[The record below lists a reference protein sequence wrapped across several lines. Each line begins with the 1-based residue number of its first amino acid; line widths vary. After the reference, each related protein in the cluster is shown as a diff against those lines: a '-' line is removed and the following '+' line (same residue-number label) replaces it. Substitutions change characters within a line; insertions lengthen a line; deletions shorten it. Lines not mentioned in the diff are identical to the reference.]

1 MSSAEGYTAATDIWP
16 TYGFDSQPP
25 LSTTDLGS
33 HLSNPSVTDV
43 TQQMPH
49 SSVADATHHMT
60 GTSVG
65 HVAGQVPHASLADL
79 SGAVDHLAHGVAH
92 VLHELLHPA
101 AVALGAMSGALLA
114 GRAAMAATGLLA
126 HAAVRAAED
135 QRLLLCRQKE
145 SRDAARQWE
154 SAAFAATRVNARRT
168 LLAARLARAARGNP
182 PGSPPPPASP
192 LPPPVQPVGCRLD
205 ATRKAVAALERAVD
219 KAEAE
224 LAAWECEAAVADAA
238 DLRDVVWQ
246 RVLADRRRAVRRPA
260 PSAPP
265 AEAAPPALA
274 RDRGADEDQ
283 VATAS
288 AALLAALPADAT
300 AEDTEPVVT
309 ALHYALV
316 CARSGDGIGASEH
329 LEEARLFADETG
341 RRVRLRADALVEAAA
356 QLDFL
361 TTDIPSDVE
370 PVRPDPDVVAMLRT
384 AVEEGRPLGAADRD
398 RARAA
403 VEGRLEPLEQH
414 YLRLHTTRLLSALG
428 AEPAEWYQAGEGDGQ
443 EADGE
448 PGVRSTRYT
457 PPGWGPDHWIEIT
470 VRADAIDLA
479 TRRAGPPSPLDAE
492 RCAEAKRW
500 AADLEDAV
508 SRVGLDCDFR
518 FDSDTVTRGTPSDG
532 AREGTGTEHPGRR
545 DRDDRRRP
553 GDGPRHRQIDD
564 RDDRS

>member
-1 MSSAEGYTAATDIWP
+1 MSSAQGYTTLTDVWP
-16 TYGFDSQPP
+16 TYGFDSPQP

-33 HLSNPSVTDV
+33 QLSNSSVTDV
-43 TQQMPH
+43 TQQMQMPH
-49 SSVADATHHMT
+49 SSVADAAHQVS

-65 HVAGQVPHASLADL
+65 HVAGQVPHASLADV

-135 QRLLLCRQKE
+135 QRCLLRQQE
-145 SRDAARQWE
+145 VSSDAARQWE
-154 SAAFAATRVNARRT
+154 SAAFAAIRVNARRT

-182 PGSPPPPASP
+182 PGSPAPPTSP

-205 ATRKAVAALERAVD
+205 ATREAVAVLENAVE
-219 KAEAE
+219 KAAAE
-224 LAAWECEAAVADAA
+224 LAVWECAASIADAA
-238 DLRDVVWQ
+238 DPRDAVWQ
-246 RVLADRRRAVRRPA
+246 RVLAERRRAVRRPA
-260 PSAPP
+260 SSVPP
-265 AEAAPPALA
+265 AEAATAVVA
-274 RDRGADEDQ
+274 RDRGAGEDE

-316 CARSGDGIGASEH
+316 CARSGDGVGATEH

-341 RRVRLRADALVEAAA
+341 RRVRLRADALIKAAA
-356 QLDFL
+356 QLEFL
-361 TTDIPSDVE
+361 TTDIPSEVE
-370 PVRPDPDVVAMLRT
+370 PVRPAPDVVAMLRT

-403 VEGRLEPLEQH
+403 VEDRLEPLEQH

-428 AEPAEWYQAGEGDGQ
+428 ADPSEWYQAGGGDEQ
-443 EADGE
+443 ETDGE

-479 TRRAGPPSPLDAE
+479 TRRARPPSPLDAE

-508 SRVGLDCDFR
+508 GRIGLDCAFR
-518 FDSDTVTRGTPSDG
+518 FDSDTVTQGTPSDG
-532 AREGTGTEHPGRR
+532 THEVTGTGHPGRR
-545 DRDDRRRP
+545 DRDGRRRP
-553 GDGPRHRQIDD
+553 DDGPRHRQIDEQP
-564 RDDRS
+564 

>member
-1 MSSAEGYTAATDIWP
+1 MSSAQGYTTLTDVWP
-16 TYGFDSQPP
+16 TYGFDSPPP
-25 LSTTDLGS
+25 LSSTDLGS
-33 HLSNPSVTDV
+33 GLSNPSVTDV

-49 SSVADATHHMT
+49 SSVADATHQVS

-65 HVAGQVPHASLADL
+65 HVAGQVPHASLADV

-135 QRLLLCRQKE
+135 QRCLLRRQE
-145 SRDAARQWE
+145 ASRDAARQWE
-154 SAAFAATRVNARRT
+154 SAAFAATRVNARRS

-192 LPPPVQPVGCRLD
+192 LPPPVQPVAFRLD
-205 ATRKAVAALERAVD
+205 VTREAVAALERAVES
-219 KAEAE
+219 AETE
-224 LAAWECEAAVADAA
+224 LAAWECAAAVADAA
-238 DLRDVVWQ
+238 DPQDATWQ
-246 RVLADRRRAVRRPA
+246 RVLAERRRAVRRPA
-260 PSAPP
+260 PSVPRM
-265 AEAAPPALA
+265 EAAPTATTHEG
-274 RDRGADEDQ
+274 GADEDE
-283 VATAS
+283 VATVSAS
-288 AALLAALPADAT
+288 LLAALPAGAT

-316 CARSGDGIGASEH
+316 SARSGDGVGASEH

-341 RRVRLRADALVEAAA
+341 RRVRLRADALIEAAA

-361 TTDIPSDVE
+361 TTDVPSDVE
-370 PVRPDPDVVAMLRT
+370 PVRPAPDVVAMLRA
-384 AVEEGRPLGAADRD
+384 AVEEGSPLGAADRN
-398 RARAA
+398 RVREA
-403 VEGRLEPLEQH
+403 VESRLELLEQH
-414 YLRLHTTRLLSALG
+414 YLLLHTSRLLSALG
-428 AEPAEWYQAGEGDGQ
+428 AEQSEWIRAGGGDGQ
-443 EADGE
+443 ETEGD

-479 TRRAGPPSPLDAE
+479 TRRAGPPSPLDTE

-508 SRVGLDCDFR
+508 SRIGLDCAFR
-518 FDSDTVTRGTPSDG
+518 FDSNTVTRGMPSDG
-532 AREGTGTEHPGRR
+532 AHEGTGTEQPVRR
-545 DRDDRRRP
+545 DRADRRRP
-553 GDGPRHRQIDD
+553 DDGPRHRQLDR
-564 RDDRS
+564 RDDHP

>member
-1 MSSAEGYTAATDIWP
+1 MSSAEGYTTLTDVWP
-16 TYGFDSQPP
+16 TYGFDSPPP

-33 HLSNPSVTDV
+33 RFSNPSVTDV
-43 TQQMPH
+43 TQQIPH
-49 SSVADATHHMT
+49 SSAVDATHQVS

-65 HVAGQVPHASLADL
+65 HVAGQVPHASLADV

-135 QRLLLCRQKE
+135 QRCLLRRQE
-145 SRDAARQWE
+145 ASRDASRQWE

-182 PGSPPPPASP
+182 PGSPLPPASP
-192 LPPPVQPVGCRLD
+192 LPPPVQPVACRLD
-205 ATRKAVAALERAVD
+205 FTREVVAELERAVER
-219 KAEAE
+219 AETE
-224 LAAWECEAAVADAA
+224 LAAWECAAAVADAA
-238 DLRDVVWQ
+238 DPRDAAWQ
-246 RVLADRRRAVRRPA
+246 RVLADRRRAVLRPA
-260 PSAPP
+260 PSVPYT
-265 AEAAPPALA
+265 EAAPAAMTP
-274 RDRGADEDQ
+274 DRGADEDE
-283 VATAS
+283 VATVS
-288 AALLAALPADAT
+288 AALLAALPAGAT

-316 CARSGDGIGASEH
+316 SARSGDGVGATEH
-329 LEEARLFADETG
+329 LEEAHLFADETG
-341 RRVRLRADALVEAAA
+341 RRVRLRADALIEAAA

-361 TTDIPSDVE
+361 TTDVPSDVE

-428 AEPAEWYQAGEGDGQ
+428 AELSEWNQAGGGDVQ
-443 EADGE
+443 ETDGE

-457 PPGWGPDHWIEIT
+457 PPGWGRDHWIEIT

-508 SRVGLDCDFR
+508 SRIGLDCDFR
-518 FDSDTVTRGTPSDG
+518 FDSNTVTQGTPSDG
-532 AREGTGTEHPGRR
+532 THEGAGTEQPGRR

-553 GDGPRHRQIDD
+553 DDGPRHRRLDE
-564 RDDRS
+564 RDDQP